1 MRKRVRRQYRARR
14 PPASGRKPS
23 LRLTPSDIEAI
34 RDELIAYHKL
44 FDLVFQ
50 RREQR
55 YWSLF
60 YLCGQLSNVERKT
73 VEPMVLTFYGPDVN
87 LVRAG
92 QQFIGH
98 SPWDSELLV
107 LRHQQL
113 VAESLGD
120 PEGIVVIDGSGFPK
134 QGQASVGV
142 ARQYCGCLGKIA
154 NCQEGV
160 FEVYVTPQGYTFL
173 DRRLYLHGEWFEDDH
188 RDRWK
193 KCGIPD
199 DIPFRTEP
207 ELALDMVQ
215 ALTHRG
221 VVPFR
226 WVAFDEHFGESPS
239 LLDKIDALG
248 KWYFAE
254 VPCNTRV
261 WLRRPQVEPPG
272 RGPLGRP
279 RTQPRVAPRAP
290 RPRELREMAASLP
303 QSAWQRYTI
312 KEGSKGPIVAEFAFL
327 RVTAVRNGLPGPRV
341 WAVFR
346 RGLRRQPEVKFYLSN
361 APADCVCSD
370 LVRLSG
376 LRWPVETTLEE
387 AKGEVGMDHYETRT
401 WLGWY
406 HHMTQVFLAHH
417 FLMRLRLKFKKSAG
431 VDYGAS
437 TPIGRSCFGR
447 GGKPAIRHSQPS
459 HLPSTAQPR
468 GLSFSSQK
476 DVAPSQTTFQ
486 EAETLKSRSN
496 AKSRCNTKSPP

>member
-1 MRKRVRRQYRARR
+1 MSKRTRRQFRARR
-14 PPASGRKPS
+14 PPASGRKPA

-34 RDELIAYHKL
+34 RDELVAYHGQ
-44 FDLVFQ
+44 FDSVFQ

-92 QQFIGH
+92 QQFIGQ
-98 SPWDSELLV
+98 SPWKSERLV

-120 PEGIVVIDGSGFPK
+120 PDGIVIVDGSGFPK
-134 QGQASVGV
+134 QGDDSVGV

-160 FEVYVTPQGYTFL
+160 FAVYVTRHGYTFL
-173 DRRLYLHGEWFEDDH
+173 DGRLYLHDEWFKDDH
-188 RDRWK
+188 RERWK
-193 KCGIPD
+193 TCSIPND
-199 DIPFRTEP
+199 MGFHTEP
-207 ELALDMVQ
+207 ELAFDMVQ
-215 ALTHRG
+215 GLAQRG

-226 WVAFDEHFGESPS
+226 WVTFDEHFGESPS

-261 WLRRPQVEPPG
+261 WLRRPHIEPPG

-279 RTQPRVAPRAP
+279 RTHPRLAARAP
-290 RPRELREMAASLP
+290 RPRELRDIAMSLP
-303 QSAWQRYTI
+303 RSAWQRYTI

-327 RVTAVRNGLPGPRV
+327 RVTAVRAGLPGPHV

-346 RGLRRQPEVKFYLSN
+346 RSLGRQPEEKFYLSN
-361 APADCVCSD
+361 APVDCAHSD

-387 AKGEVGMDHYETRT
+387 AKGEAGMDHYETRT
-401 WLGWY
+401 WLGWH
-406 HHMTQVFLAHH
+406 HHMAQVFLAHH
-417 FLMRLRLKFKKSAG
+417 FLMRLRLKFKKSARTDHCTG
-431 VDYGAS
+431 
-437 TPIGRSCFGR
+437 TPVGRSCFG
-447 GGKPAIRHSQPS
+447 
-459 HLPSTAQPR
+459 
-468 GLSFSSQK
+468 
-476 DVAPSQTTFQ
+476 
-486 EAETLKSRSN
+486 
-496 AKSRCNTKSPP
+496 